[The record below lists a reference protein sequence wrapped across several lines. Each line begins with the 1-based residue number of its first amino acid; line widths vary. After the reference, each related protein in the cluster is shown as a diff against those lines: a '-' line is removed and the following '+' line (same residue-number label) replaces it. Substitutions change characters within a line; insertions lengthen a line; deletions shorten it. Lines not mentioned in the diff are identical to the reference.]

1 LLRSKVRLTIL
12 GIILNTIL
20 FSVKLGGGIYS
31 SSLALLSDSFNSF
44 TDIISSVAIFI
55 AVRLSSKQADRDH
68 PFGHHRAEP
77 LAGLMVAIL
86 AAILGFQVI
95 MDSFESFFVPKS
107 IIINRYVVGIVIFTI
122 VVKLFMFI
130 IFRIRGKGANS
141 PALIASSVDYRNDIL
156 VSLSVLLG
164 NILVMSGYRI
174 ADSIVAMIIGIFIIY
189 SGLKIGMDNIEF
201 LMGKKPPEEV
211 IERIIKLALS
221 VPGVIRLNEV
231 KAHYIGTFIHVE
243 VHIEVDKN
251 LLTEKSHEIAKKVQ
265 YAIQSDELVDYA
277 FVHVDPVPA

>member
-1 LLRSKVRLTIL
+1 MLRSKVRLTIL

-174 ADSIVAMIIGIFIIY
+174 ADSIVAIIIGIFIIY
-189 SGLKIGMDNIEF
+189 SGLKIGMDNVEF

-211 IERIIKLALS
+211 IERIKKLALS
-221 VPGVIRLNEV
+221 VPGVIRLNEI

>member
-1 LLRSKVRLTIL
+1 
-12 GIILNTIL
+12 
-20 FSVKLGGGIYS
+20 
-31 SSLALLSDSFNSF
+31 LLSDSFNSF

-86 AAILGFQVI
+86 AAILGFQI
-95 MDSFESFFVPKS
+95 IRDSFESFFVPKP
-107 IIINRYVVGIVIFTI
+107 IIINRYVVGIVIFAI

-130 IFRIRGKGANS
+130 IFRIRGKRANS

-156 VSLSVLLG
+156 ISLSVLLG

-189 SGLKIGMDNIEF
+189 SGLKIGMDNVEF

-211 IERIIKLALS
+211 IERIKKLALS
-221 VPGVIRLNEV
+221 VPGVIRLNEI

>member
-86 AAILGFQVI
+86 AAILGFQI
-95 MDSFESFFVPKS
+95 IRDSFESFFVPKP
-107 IIINRYVVGIVIFTI
+107 IIINRYVVGIVIFAI

-130 IFRIRGKGANS
+130 IFRIRGKRANS

-156 VSLSVLLG
+156 ISLSVLLG

>member
-1 LLRSKVRLTIL
+1 MLRSKVRLTIL

-86 AAILGFQVI
+86 AAILGFQI
-95 MDSFESFFVPKS
+95 IRDSFESFFVPKP
-107 IIINRYVVGIVIFTI
+107 IIINRYVVGIVIFAI

-130 IFRIRGKGANS
+130 IFRIRGKRANS

-156 VSLSVLLG
+156 ISLSVLLG